1 MQLSQFGFVAG
12 RLWTTAKYIWTA
24 RAIPNNCVA
33 KYIFPEG
40 NNLKENYC
48 RTSHVIK
55 IQGEVFVG
63 IIFNFTLVDFVKD
76 SMVQQ
81 L

>member
-1 MQLSQFGFVAG
+1 M
-12 RLWTTAKYIWTA
+12 
-24 RAIPNNCVA
+24 
-33 KYIFPEG
+33 
-40 NNLKENYC
+40 
-48 RTSHVIK
+48 IK

-76 SMVQQ
+76 SMVEQ